1 MSPSQNKKPGAAAS
15 RPSFDRKDQ
24 KRLEAERRQS
34 RSRGRKAQQEIVSR
48 LEAEIFKLETHL
60 GELTAELENPATYEK
75 PGRAAQANRE
85 LLRAQERLA
94 QLNPEWE
101 AEAGKLSAMN

>member
-1 MSPSQNKKPGAAAS
+1 MS
-15 RPSFDRKDQ
+15 R
-24 KRLEAERRQS
+24 
-34 RSRGRKAQQEIVSR
+34 I
-48 LEAEIFKLETHL
+48 EAEIFKLETHL

-75 PGRAAQANRE
+75 PGRAAQVNRE
-85 LLRAQERLA
+85 LLHAQERLA